1 MRLPS
6 WLHKPRLSEVN
17 TGAGTS
23 YMVSLSQRG
32 VAFIAARYG
41 ASSLIQAGNV
51 LVLTWW
57 IGPRAYGAFVTAVG
71 ITTFLSSITR
81 AGLDTHLVRSEE
93 VPTREDYDTAF
104 TLILLISMFLC
115 LVGWLALPLL
125 NLWLHDRSFAVPYL
139 VLLATIPL
147 VGLAGP
153 LLAKME
159 RALEFR
165 GVAQIEFGGQL
176 CAFVVGA
183 VLAWRGLGV
192 WAPVVGYVAWQA
204 FVLVAA
210 RIVSG
215 FAPRLNFNLPRARQ
229 MMRFGLGFS
238 ASVRVWQLRNLVNP
252 LIVGRF
258 LGTEAVAF
266 VALGVRAVEALGFVR
281 TAVARVEIA
290 ALSRLREDPA
300 RGREMMQKG
309 ARWQIFA
316 LGPAFCLLAL
326 LGPKFLP
333 TLMGARWSSVLL
345 VFPFI
350 AAAALTNS
358 IFLLEASA
366 LFVEGRQWV
375 VTRTYLWHVA
385 LFVSGTAVLVPRFG
399 IAGYGWAELAAC
411 LPCFL
416 LHDALTP
423 NLRVSLKACLPWL
436 FGFDT
441 AILSVAWSSP
451 WRWALWLPLAALL
464 GIRSG
469 SWIVQRFSM
478 SPSRRTDP
486 DFEWLPQIRRRPSV
500 SGD

>member
-1 MRLPS
+1 MRLP
-6 WLHKPRLSEVN
+6 WCLHKPRSPEIGTTSE
-17 TGAGTS
+17 TS

-71 ITTFLSSITR
+71 ITTFFSSITR
-81 AGLDTHLVRSEE
+81 AGLDTHLVRC
-93 VPTREDYDTAF
+93 EDAPSRKHYDTAF
-104 TLILLISMFLC
+104 TLILVISILLC
-115 LVGWLALPLL
+115 LAGWLALPLL
-125 NLWLHDRSFAVPYL
+125 SLWLLDGSFAIPYL
-139 VLLATIPL
+139 VLLTTIPL

-153 LLAKME
+153 PLAKME

-165 GVAQIEFGGQL
+165 EVAQIEFGGQL
-176 CAFVVGA
+176 CAFVVA
-183 VLAWRGLGV
+183 AILAWRGFGV

-204 FVLVAA
+204 FVFVAA

-215 FAPRLNFNLPRARQ
+215 LVPRLNFNLSQARQ
-229 MMRFGLGFS
+229 MLNFGLGFS

-266 VALGVRAVEALGFVR
+266 VALAVRAVEALGFVR

-290 ALSRLREDPA
+290 ALSRLREDPVRA
-300 RGREMMQKG
+300 REMMQKG
-309 ARWQIFA
+309 ARWQVFA

-326 LGPKFLP
+326 LGPRFLP
-333 TLMGARWSSVLL
+333 ILMGARWSSVLL
-345 VFPFI
+345 IFPFI

-366 LFVEGRQWV
+366 LFVEGRQWA
-375 VTRTYLWHVA
+375 VTRTYLWHMVI
-385 LFVSGTAVLVPRFG
+385 FIIGTSVLVPRLG
-399 IAGYGWAELAAC
+399 IVGYGWAELAGC

-416 LHDALTP
+416 LHKELTP
-423 NLRVSLKACLPWL
+423 NLRVSLRATLPWL
-436 FGFDT
+436 GGFIA
-441 AILSVAWSSP
+441 AILSSASLSP
-451 WRWALWLPLAALL
+451 WRWILWLPLAVLV
-464 GIRSG
+464 GRESG
-469 SWIVQRFSM
+469 SW
-478 SPSRRTDP
+478 
-486 DFEWLPQIRRRPSV
+486 LIRRVNEPPQTGPVWERVFATRRRSAV